1 MRDHTLPRGDDGA
14 AAFVPVRERVQEH
27 LAPYLGDFNAEVW
40 IKVVAERDLGLA
52 PDELTEEHL
61 DRLLEGLRASL
72 NTFLG
77 RTAAGELCQ
86 RITRE
91 VG

>member
-1 MRDHTLPRGDDGA
+1 MREQTLPKGDDGPDESA
-14 AAFVPVRERVQEH
+14 QVREGVERH

-40 IKVVAERDLGLA
+40 VKVVAERDLGVA
-52 PDELTEEHL
+52 PDEITKEHL
-61 DRLLEGLRASL
+61 EPLLEGLRASL

-86 RITRE
+86 RIARE